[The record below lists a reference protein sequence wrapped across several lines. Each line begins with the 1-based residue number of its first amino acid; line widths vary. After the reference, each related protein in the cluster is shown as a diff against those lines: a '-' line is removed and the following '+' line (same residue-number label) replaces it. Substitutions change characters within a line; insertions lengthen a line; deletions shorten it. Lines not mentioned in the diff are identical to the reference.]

1 MKATSRKTKVV
12 LNNVMARKFLKAL
25 SDLLRL
31 QIIESLVR
39 GERCVCELTNE
50 IGLAQSKIS
59 FHLKVLKDAVLI
71 TDRQTVR
78 WVYC

>member
-1 MKATSRKTKVV
+1 
-12 LNNVMARKFLKAL
+12 MARKFLKAL